1 MDNTGAIQRIFKG
14 SPGKVQAHSRGF
26 RKEIFNILNEDKEA
40 MIAISWCPGHQGITG
55 NKEADKLVKLGLGTK
70 THPDNP
76 NYKTQAYIAAL
87 HKHKMLEAWRYRW
100 SNTLNLPRA
109 WFQPANTIPPT
120 LKPTERFLTTDQKMF
135 SRLIQCQTGHAH
147 TGEYY
152 KHFVPTCHSWRWVV
166 SHVTPV
172 TDA

>member
-87 HKHKMLEAWRYRW
+87 HKHKMLEAWCHRW
-100 SNTLNLPRA
+100 LNPQNPPST
-109 WFQPANTIPPT
+109 WFQPANRIPLT
-120 LKPTERFLTTDQKMF
+120 LKPMEGFLSMDWKTF
-135 SRLIQCQTGHAH
+135 SRLLQCCTSHAH

-152 KHFVPTCHSWRWVV
+152 K
-166 SHVTPV
+166 
-172 TDA
+172 